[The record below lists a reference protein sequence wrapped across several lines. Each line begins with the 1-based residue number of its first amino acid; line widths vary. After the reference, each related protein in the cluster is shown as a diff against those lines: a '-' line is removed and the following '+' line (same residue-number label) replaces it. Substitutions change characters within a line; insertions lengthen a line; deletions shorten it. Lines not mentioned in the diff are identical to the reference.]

1 MCLLWFNWKECNSRM
16 FDEMESSLLQLKF
29 LHLRYLF
36 DWLWAIVGVDCYL
49 SKKKE
54 CGFFFF
60 FFGGWG
66 WRLLLFV
73 YFPVLGFTLSFNY

>member
-36 DWLWAIVGVDCYL
+36 DWLWAIEGVDCYL

-54 CGFFFF
+54 WGFFFF
-60 FFGGWG
+60 WGEGG
-66 WRLLLFV
+66 WRLFLFV
-73 YFPVLGFTLSFNY
+73 YFSVLGFTLSFNY